1 MTSYLLAGGGTAGH
15 VNPLLA
21 LADEISRREPDAKIA
36 VLGTAE
42 GLEARLVPD
51 RGYELI
57 TIERL
62 PFPRRVN
69 SYALSFPLKF
79 AAATRQVGQLIA
91 SRKIDVVVGFGGYV
105 SAPAYVA
112 ANRQG
117 VPLVIHEANALPGI
131 ANRRAAK
138 SAKAVGVA
146 FKSTKLANAV
156 HVGMPLRAE
165 VAKLAVKA
173 PDKRAARL
181 HFGLDPETPT
191 LLVTGGSLGAKQI
204 NETVEAS
211 RRALSAA
218 GIQVIHIVG
227 DRSDLAPAN
236 EADYVRMNYCD
247 RMDLAIA
254 ASDFAISRAGASTVS
269 EFSALGLPAVY
280 VPYPVGN
287 GEQKFNVAD
296 IVLAGGAKVVDDA
309 SFTPS
314 FVMSE
319 VIPVISS
326 TKLVQSMSEAAKAN
340 SISDGAQRLYALV
353 QGVLS

>member
-1 MTSYLLAGGGTAGH
+1 MTTYLLAGGGTAGH

-21 LADEISRREPDAKIA
+21 LADEISSRKPEAKIV

-51 RGYELI
+51 RGYELV
-57 TIERL
+57 TIDRL
-62 PFPRRVN
+62 PFPRRIN
-69 SYALSFPLKF
+69 AYALRFPLKF
-79 AAATRQVGQLIA
+79 AAAVRQVSELIS
-91 SRKIDVVVGFGGYV
+91 SRKIDVIVGFGGYV

-112 ANRQG
+112 ARKRR

-131 ANRRAAK
+131 ANKRAANY
-138 SAKAVGVA
+138 AAAIGVA
-146 FKSTKLANAV
+146 FRSSSLPKAI

-165 VAKLAVKA
+165 VANLAA
-173 PDKRAARL
+173 RSPDKNAARS
-181 HFGLDPETPT
+181 HFGLEPDTPT

-204 NETVEAS
+204 NDTVQAS

-227 DRSDLAPAN
+227 DRSDLAPAR
-236 EADYVRMNYCD
+236 EVDYVRMNYCD

-287 GEQKFNVAD
+287 GEQRFNVAD
-296 IVLAGGAKVVDDA
+296 VVEAGGAKVVEDTA
-309 SFTPS
+309 FTPS

-319 VIPVISS
+319 VIPMISS
-326 TKLVQSMSEAAKAN
+326 TKLVQSMSAAAKSN
-340 SISDGAQRLYALV
+340 SIADGASRLYALV
-353 QGVLS
+353 QGVLT

>member
-1 MTSYLLAGGGTAGH
+1 MTNYLLAGGGTAGH

-21 LADEISRREPDAKIA
+21 LADEISSREPEAKIV

-51 RGYELI
+51 RGYELV
-57 TIERL
+57 TIDRL
-62 PFPRRVN
+62 PFPRRIN
-69 SYALSFPLKF
+69 AYALRFPLKF
-79 AAATRQVGQLIA
+79 AAAVRQVSELIS
-91 SRKIDVVVGFGGYV
+91 SRNIDVVVGFGGYV

-112 ANRQG
+112 ANRLR
-117 VPLVIHEANALPGI
+117 VPLVLHEANALPGI
-131 ANRRAAK
+131 ANKRAAK
-138 SAKAVGVA
+138 NAQAVGVA
-146 FKSTKLANAV
+146 FKSTKLVNAV

-165 VAKLAVKA
+165 VAKFASKA
-173 PDKRAARL
+173 PDKEAARA
-181 HFGLDPETPT
+181 HFGLDSETPT

-204 NETVEAS
+204 NDTVEAS
-211 RRALSAA
+211 KRALSAA
-218 GIQVIHIVG
+218 GIQVLHIVG
-227 DRSDLAPAN
+227 DRSDLAPVN

-269 EFSALGLPAVY
+269 EFSALGLPTVY

-287 GEQKFNVAD
+287 GEQRFNVAD
-296 IVLAGGAKVVDDA
+296 VVEAGGAKVVDDGA
-309 SFTPS
+309 FTPS

-319 VIPVISS
+319 VIPIISS
-326 TKLVQSMSEAAKAN
+326 TKLVQSMSAAAKSN
-340 SISDGAQRLYALV
+340 SIADGASRLYALV